1 MKKVFCLCASIFLI
15 LVCMS
20 CQNPSTKIKGRWASV
35 QTGAIYDFSG
45 KTFVLNTSV
54 LNSAVMAKGSY
65 RCTKNSLTTVVERL
79 SFDFGET
86 WEKND
91 GSLIPAQE
99 VQRPL
104 KFIAPDKIV
113 LSDAE
118 YVRF

>member
-1 MKKVFCLCASIFLI
+1 M
-15 LVCMS
+15 
-20 CQNPSTKIKGRWASV
+20 
-35 QTGAIYDFSG
+35 
-45 KTFVLNTSV
+45 
-54 LNSAVMAKGSY
+54 
-65 RCTKNSLTTVVERL
+65 VEQL

>member
-1 MKKVFCLCASIFLI
+1 MKKIFGLCTGLILI

-20 CQNPSTKIKGRWASV
+20 CQNPSSKIKGRWASV

-54 LNSAVMAKGSY
+54 LNSAVMAKGIY
-65 RCTKNSLTTVVERL
+65 RCTKNSLTTVVEQL

-91 GSLIPAQE
+91 GSLIPSNE
-99 VQRPL
+99 IQRPL
-104 KFIAPDKIV
+104 KFVAPDKII
-113 LSDAE
+113 LSDTE